1 MISNEQNKH
10 SANEK
15 NEMQRMKLIKLIRA
29 RSEHT
34 MFSDGILDMEFVYN
48 DDFVL
53 HLFTNDKIINP
64 PNIKPQ
70 C

>member
-1 MISNEQNKH
+1 MKH

-15 NEMQRMKLIKLIRA
+15 NEIQRMKLIKLIRA

-34 MFSDGILDMEFVYN
+34 MFGKGIPDIEFIYN
-48 DDFVL
+48 NDFIL
-53 HLFTNDKIINP
+53 HLFINNETINP
-64 PNIKPQ
+64 PNITPQ